1 MAGKS
6 SKYFILIF
14 LALFAFA
21 PTVFGATTPCIW
33 TGVEKIVAI
42 GDIHGDYE
50 NFLPLLQGTGLVD
63 QSLHWAGGKTHLVQI
78 GDIMDRGTRAK
89 DVLDLLMRLEKEAE
103 AAGGMVHVLI
113 GNHEE
118 LNITGATF
126 DYEGYVTIEQFVSF
140 LPEDFRK
147 KQEEKYVSKLSAEDK
162 ARVEIQGLDLASDE
176 NLRLFWDK
184 LLQENADAKRAY
196 VRNFNDIYGKWFLQ
210 KNAVIKINDIV
221 FCHGGISKE
230 YSSWKLQDINNS
242 LRSELSIFA
251 ESAVSLHLLDNSI
264 RPRIVYDSSGPLW
277 YRGMTGTD
285 DAATE
290 EEVTRILD
298 KLKARAMVVGHGF
311 DLAHTQSPT
320 VSLEN
325 IVRYNGRIYN
335 INTGINRIYHGLV
348 AVLIIHNGEFGLYS
362 IRKQQQAGEA
372 SAQKDQDAAS
382 PLKTE

>member
-1 MAGKS
+1 MARKP
-6 SKYFILIF
+6 SKYFIFIF
-14 LALFAFA
+14 LALFAFP
-21 PTVFGATTPCIW
+21 PTVFGAKIPCIW
-33 TGVEKIVAI
+33 TGVEQIVAI
-42 GDIHGDYE
+42 GDVHGDYE

-126 DYEGYVTIEQFVSF
+126 DYEGYVTIEQLVSF

-162 ARVEIQGLDLASDE
+162 ARVEIQDLDLASDE

-230 YSSWKLQDINNS
+230 YSSWKLQDINDS

-251 ESAVSLHLLDNSI
+251 ESSVSLHLLNDRSK
-264 RPRIVYDSSGPLW
+264 PRIVYDSSGPLW
-277 YRGMTGTD
+277 YRGLTDMD

-290 EEVTRILD
+290 EEVNRILN
-298 KLKARAMVVGHGF
+298 KLEARAMVVGHGF
-311 DLAHTQSPT
+311 DLAHTQSST

-325 IVRYNGRIYN
+325 IGRYSGRIYN
-335 INTGINRIYHGLV
+335 INTGINRLYHGLV
-348 AVLIIHNGEFGLYS
+348 AALIIHNGEFGLYS
-362 IRKQQQAGEA
+362 MRKQQPAGEA

-382 PLKTE
+382 TLETE

>member
-1 MAGKS
+1 MACKS
-6 SKYFILIF
+6 SKYFIFVF
-14 LALFAFA
+14 LALFAFS
-21 PTVFGATTPCIW
+21 PTVFGAKIPCVW

-42 GDIHGDYE
+42 GDVHGDYE

-126 DYEGYVTIEQFVSF
+126 EYEGYVTIEQFVSF
-140 LPEDFRK
+140 IPEDFRK
-147 KQEEKYVSKLSAEDK
+147 KQEVKYVSKLSAEDK

-176 NLRLFWDK
+176 NLRLFWGK

-230 YSSWKLQDINNS
+230 YSSWKLQDVNDS

-251 ESAVSLHLLDNSI
+251 ESAVSLHLLSDRI
-264 RPRIVYDSSGPLW
+264 TPRIVYDSSGPLW
-277 YRGMTGTD
+277 YRGMTGAD

-290 EEVTRILD
+290 DEVTRILD
-298 KLKARAMVVGHGF
+298 KLEARAMVVGHGF

-372 SAQKDQDAAS
+372 PTQKDQDAAS
-382 PLKTE
+382 PLETE